1 MRTVH
6 SASKKGTRNTAVT
19 RCGVAKR
26 LCVSCELATP
36 TASRLRE
43 GGKPR
48 GTTYVL
54 CREVGLP
61 LRVPVPVLHSHCVL
75 TGEARTPALIVLGF
89 DVDRT
94 RSERRLPLLPR
105 TLSDDLDFVLS
116 LWSIALVRI
125 VASWPVLT
133 MVVDA

>member
-1 MRTVH
+1 MLN
-6 SASKKGTRNTAVT
+6 G
-19 RCGVAKR
+19 C
-26 LCVSCELATP
+26 
-36 TASRLRE
+36 ASRANWQLQLRLVSA
-43 GGKPR
+43 KAVSP